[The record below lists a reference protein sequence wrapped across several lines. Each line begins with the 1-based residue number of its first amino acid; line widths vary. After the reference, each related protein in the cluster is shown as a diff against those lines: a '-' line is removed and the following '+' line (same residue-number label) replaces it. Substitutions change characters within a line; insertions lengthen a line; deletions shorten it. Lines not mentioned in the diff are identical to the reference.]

1 MITIKSMHK
10 NSLITKLWEEKI
22 FTISLI
28 LAVLTS
34 FMSTP
39 KLNYINFNV
48 ILCLFNLMVVGSAL
62 EELKILDRVAVQ
74 ILNKCKNLR
83 IVSFVILVLTFLSS
97 MFLTNDVAL
106 ITFVPLT
113 LIISKKANINPMNI
127 IIFQTLAANIG
138 SSLTPMGNPQN
149 LFLFTHYGIT
159 AMQFFKTMVPFV
171 LLGAIWILLLNQTVK
186 QKEFK
191 ITLSTVLI
199 KSKKQA
205 ILFGILFII
214 IILSI
219 FNVINYILVFIL
231 TLIMVI
237 CINRS
242 LLTKV
247 DFFLLATFIWFFIF
261 IGNISHIEFVNNY
274 LKYLL
279 NSGNKTFFTSI
290 ILSQFVSNVPAAI
303 LIAHFTTSWKEVLLG
318 VNIGG
323 LGTLIASLANVI
335 SYKLYINETGTKN
348 SSAYL
353 VSFTLY
359 SAFGLILFS
368 AINFLLLYYKIM

>member
-1 MITIKSMHK
+1 
-10 NSLITKLWEEKI
+10 
-22 FTISLI
+22 
-28 LAVLTS
+28 
-34 FMSTP
+34 
-39 KLNYINFNV
+39 
-48 ILCLFNLMVVGSAL
+48 MVVGCAL

-83 IVSFVILVLTFLSS
+83 FVSFVILALTFLSS

-149 LFLFTHYGIT
+149 LFLFTHYSIT
-159 AMQFFKTMVPFV
+159 AMQFFKTTIPFV
-171 LLGAIWILLLNQTVK
+171 VLGAIWIFILNQTVP

-191 ITLSTVLI
+191 IMLNTVPI

-205 ILFGILFII
+205 YLYGILFII

-219 FNVINYILVFIL
+219 FNVINYIFVFIL
-231 TLIMVI
+231 TLVMVI
-237 CINRS
+237 SINKN
-242 LLTKV
+242 LLKKV
-247 DFFLLATFIWFFIF
+247 DFFLLATFVFFFIF
-261 IGNISHIEFVNNY
+261 IGNISHIELVN
-274 LKYLL
+274 KYLRYFL

-303 LIAHFTTSWKEVLLG
+303 LIAHFTSSWKEVLLG

-323 LGTLIASLANVI
+323 LGTIIASLASVI

-348 SSAYL
+348 SSNYL
-353 VSFTLY
+353 LKFTLY
-359 SAFGLILFS
+359 NVSGLILFS
-368 AINFLLLYYKIM
+368 VINFLLLYYNLI